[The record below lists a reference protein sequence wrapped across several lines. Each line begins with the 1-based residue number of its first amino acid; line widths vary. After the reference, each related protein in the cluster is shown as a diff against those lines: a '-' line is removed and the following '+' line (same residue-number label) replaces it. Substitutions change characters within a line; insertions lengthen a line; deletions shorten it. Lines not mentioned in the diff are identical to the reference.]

1 MSKQM
6 PDGAESE
13 AGTPTLEASI
23 EATEEAA
30 PASTAPSVSL
40 EFRNPLSELPEVA
53 RNLIVSAKAIIAE
66 QGFDALTLN
75 RLAAVSG
82 ENKAM
87 TAYYFGNKAGLIAA
101 VLDSVI
107 HDEYVASETRMTNL
121 DPAELTPHLVEEMR
135 AIVGTT
141 QEFRAFYE
149 LLPRVLRDD
158 ALRARMLPLYRWY
171 WSVKLEWLGLADSP
185 DALDDPQLKGIAR
198 LLSAIIDGLAIQAA
212 IEPDADLESAFR
224 VLEGLIEESLPKFVA
239 AH

>member
-1 MSKQM
+1 
-6 PDGAESE
+6 
-13 AGTPTLEASI
+13 
-23 EATEEAA
+23 
-30 PASTAPSVSL
+30 
-40 EFRNPLSELPEVA
+40 
-53 RNLIVSAKAIIAE
+53 
-66 QGFDALTLN
+66 
-75 RLAAVSG
+75 
-82 ENKAM
+82 
-87 TAYYFGNKAGLIAA
+87 
-101 VLDSVI
+101 
-107 HDEYVASETRMTNL
+107 
-121 DPAELTPHLVEEMR
+121 MR

-185 DALDDPQLKGIAR
+185 DALDDPQLKGVAR